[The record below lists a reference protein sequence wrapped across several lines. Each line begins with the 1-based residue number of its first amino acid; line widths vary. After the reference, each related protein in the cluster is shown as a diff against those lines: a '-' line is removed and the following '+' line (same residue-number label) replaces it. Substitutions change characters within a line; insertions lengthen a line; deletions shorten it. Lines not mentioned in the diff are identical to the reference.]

1 MTRLLPIIACVSAC
15 ATPSSYPDPLQAGW
29 DGESVCERLHEDTVQ
44 RILRCTFPPGAG
56 HERHFHRPH
65 FGYAISGGRMRIEDA
80 GGLREVDLSAGSSFV
95 SDGVPWHSV
104 FNVGQT
110 TVTYLIVERK

>member
-1 MTRLLPIIACVSAC
+1 
-15 ATPSSYPDPLQAGW
+15 
-29 DGESVCERLHEDTVQ
+29 
-44 RILRCTFPPGAG
+44 
-56 HERHFHRPH
+56 
-65 FGYAISGGRMRIEDA
+65 MRIEDA